1 MTGTVKTERKTGLLI
16 HRGLNRET
24 GESNHTYTHNEGTKT
39 NRHELKKKTKQDA
52 ELKLITRK
60 KQKSKIKNSERSL

>member
-39 NRHELKKKTKQDA
+39 NRHELKKQNKTGCRTEA
-52 ELKLITRK
+52 HY
-60 KQKSKIKNSERSL
+60 